1 MNAVAAVARDTSA
14 EESAPS
20 LEAILIAICGL
31 TPQAIADI
39 RAAQQRLR
47 LPFAEAALRLRHVT
61 PDDVDAAKQRQEERL
76 LVGRRM
82 LKPDRQLLVA
92 HDPFSPRSETI
103 RALRTELLLRHEAE
117 NAQGANSF
125 AVVSPCAGEG
135 RSLLAAELAIAF
147 AQLGQ
152 STLLVDADLRRS
164 RQHRLFDID
173 NEQGLAQAIVVDGV
187 PYVHPVSNLP
197 HMSLLT
203 SGKATPSPL
212 ELLSDRRY
220 ADLVNGWRR
229 RYMHVVIDTPPAA
242 QFSDALASAAL
253 CGRVLMLSRAKHTP
267 YRATREM
274 LRRLSATQSR
284 ILGAVISH
292 F

>member
-1 MNAVAAVARDTSA
+1 MNAVAAVARDSRREDTQG
-14 EESAPS
+14 
-20 LEAILIAICGL
+20 LEAVLIAICSL
-31 TPQAIADI
+31 SPAVVADI
-39 RAAQQRLR
+39 RAAQARFD
-47 LPFAEAALRLRHVT
+47 LPFAEAAKRLRHIT
-61 PDDVDAAKQRQEERL
+61 SADIDAALQQEEERL
-76 LVGRRM
+76 LRGARS

-92 HDPFSPRSETI
+92 HDPFNTRSEAI
-103 RALRTELLLRHEAE
+103 RALRTELLLRHEAD
-117 NAQGANSF
+117 NASGANSF

-135 RSLLAAELAIAF
+135 RSLLAAELAISF

-164 RQHRLFDID
+164 RLHRLFDVD
-173 NEQGLAQAIVVDGV
+173 NDRGLAQAIVADGV
-187 PYVHPVSNLP
+187 SCVHPVHNLP
-197 HMSLLT
+197 QMALLT
-203 SGKATPSPL
+203 SGKASPSPL

-220 ADLVNGWRR
+220 AELVASWRR
-229 RYMHVVIDTPPAA
+229 RYTHIVIDTPPAA

-267 YRATREM
+267 YRETREM